1 MQLFAQELV
10 SGVPFLNDVPVAW
23 VSAFLGLVAG
33 GLIVGL
39 IAVLAL
45 LLVWLERKVAGHM
58 QDRLGPMR
66 VGGWHGWSQS
76 LADTLKLLLK
86 EDIVPAAVDRVLFR
100 MAPIVVFVGAFAAY
114 VAIPFS
120 RRLIVSDLDI
130 GVFYIM
136 AVTSLGVV
144 GLLMAGWGS
153 SNKWSLLGAM
163 RAAAQVVSY
172 EIPVALAFLTVIP
185 LVGSLSLQDIVVAQE
200 GGFHR
205 WFIFRN
211 PFTFVGFFLAFVA
224 SLAEVNRTPF
234 DIPEAESELVAGFH
248 TEYSGIRFS
257 FFFMAEYA
265 AMVAVSLVA
274 AALFLGGWQTPWGG
288 SAPSGMV
295 WMLGK
300 ALFLVFVQM
309 WLRWTL
315 PRIRVDQLMYVGWKV
330 LTPAAFVCIAGSVVW
345 ALAAPAWLDLLGS
358 AVLMLAVVV
367 VLALLLRSAVLGLAE
382 ARQGR
387 SQQV

>member
-1 MQLFAQELV
+1 VLLF
-10 SGVPFLNDVPVAW
+10 
-23 VSAFLGLVAG
+23 
-33 GLIVGL
+33 
-39 IAVLAL
+39 
-45 LLVWLERKVAGHM
+45 VWLERKVAAHM

-76 LADTLKLLLK
+76 LADSLKLLLK

-100 MAPIVVFVGAFAAY
+100 LAPIVVFVGAFAAY

-120 RRLIVSDLDI
+120 RRLIVSDLNI
-130 GVFYIM
+130 GVFYIL

-163 RAAAQVVSY
+163 RSAAQVVSY

-200 GGFHR
+200 GGFHK

-265 AMVAVSLVA
+265 AMVVVGLVTS
-274 AALFLGGWQTPWGG
+274 ALFLGGWQTPWGG
-288 SAPSGMV
+288 SAPSGVV

-345 ALAAPAWLDLLGS
+345 AFTAPAWLDLLGS
-358 AVLMLAVVV
+358 AVLILVMAV
-367 VLALLLRSAVLGLAE
+367 VLALLLRSAILGLME
-382 ARQGR
+382 ARQSR
-387 SQQV
+387 SQQA